1 MKVNYLDNGS
11 HWTASIE
18 LILETLQQQGHE
30 TIRHHPFIT
39 NPEGVILRTSNAS
52 RPKYNLNNY
61 TFFYPHGLGV
71 EYWSPKMAYD
81 RVLLAG
87 PKPWI
92 PPEDFTNYTTVG
104 WAKTDEVVNPNP
116 EKQDIVKASM
126 ETLPYSTTMLLIPY
140 PEGSGIKD
148 SLPIVQAA
156 KSKEINLIIAFR
168 ECKKEARN
176 FYKEEPS
183 VHIPDIMNLYYFI
196 PYITGLIGDARTS
209 IIREFYFTGLPSIL
223 IRNGFEETKTVLPS
237 TEVKEN
243 LPKYLTRMQKDKD
256 SFTNL
261 EDAKQFTTRID
272 GKCTQRVIDEM
283 LKVTGEK

>member
-1 MKVNYLDNGS
+1 MKINYLDNGS

-30 TIRHHPFIT
+30 LVKHNKFIT
-39 NPEGVILRTSNAS
+39 NPDGVILRTSNAS
-52 RPKYNLNNY
+52 RPEYNLNNY

-71 EYWSPKMAYD
+71 ECWSPKMAYD

-104 WAKTDEVVNPNP
+104 WAKTDEIINPNP
-116 EKQDIVKASM
+116 EKQETVKASI

-140 PEGSGIKD
+140 PEGCGIQD
-148 SLPIVQAA
+148 SLPIVKTT

-168 ECKKEARN
+168 ECKNEARK
-176 FYKEEPS
+176 YYQHEPS

-196 PYITGLIGDARTS
+196 PHITGLIADARTS

-223 IRNGFEETKTVLPS
+223 LRNRFEETKTMIPS
-237 TEVKEN
+237 TEIEDK
-243 LPKYLTRMQKDKD
+243 LPIHLERMQKDKD
-256 SFTNL
+256 SYTYL
-261 EDAKQFTTRID
+261 EEAENFITKID
-272 GKCTQRVIDEM
+272 GKCTERIINEM
-283 LKVTGEK
+283 LKITGEK